1 MPSSIAWPRASVK
14 RASVARRADGRLP
27 ITPAAMRG
35 TAGPDTRTM
44 PMPPRPAGV
53 ATAAIVSR
61 ASSSLGM
68 GRFAAVEH
76 ALDLP
81 LLSDRKDV
89 VHQPVEHQAGREEEE
104 KDAEHERHVLHDLR
118 LHGIRRYRIESGLH
132 DHRYGHQDR
141 QHE

>member
-1 MPSSIAWPRASVK
+1 MPSSIAWPRASLK

-44 PMPPRPAGV
+44 PIPPRPAGV

-68 GRFAAVEH
+68 GRFAAIKH

-81 LLSDRKDV
+81 LLQDGKDV
-89 VHQPVEHQAGREEEE
+89 VNEPVQHQPGGKEEE
-104 KDAEHERHVLHDLR
+104 KYAEHVGHVLHDLR
-118 LHGIRRYRIESGLH
+118 LHWIGRHRIELGLH
-132 DHRYGHQDR
+132 DHRRGHQD
-141 QHE
+141 